1 MTGFGSPD
9 GFARARADIRFVEAE
24 QESGTS
30 LIVALTRVEGKL
42 DRIGDRVVDLRASAE
57 RHQIDIDLLKSL
69 TQTLQ
74 EGAAASK
81 ETAVALALALKDA
94 KETQEATARAEIT
107 KSTQVAAES
116 DRSWVPYARALAI
129 VLALVAIGTL
139 YLQARPS
146 K

>member
-1 MTGFGSPD
+1 MTLDPSSAEPILVQL
-9 GFARARADIRFVEAE
+9 ARLD
-24 QESGTS
+24 
-30 LIVALTRVEGKL
+30 GKL
-42 DRIGDRVVDLRASAE
+42 DLINARVAEVRTSAD
-57 RHQIDIDLLKSL
+57 RHQLDIDVLKSL

-107 KSTQVAAES
+107 KSTQVANES
-116 DRSWVPYARALAI
+116 DRSWIPYARVLAV
-129 VLALVAIGTL
+129 VLALVALGSL
-139 YLQARPS
+139 YLQAKP

>member
-1 MTGFGSPD
+1 M
-9 GFARARADIRFVEAE
+9 EAE
-24 QESGTS
+24 PERS

-42 DRIGDRVVDLRASAE
+42 DRIGDKVGDLRTSAD
-57 RHQIDIDLLKSL
+57 RHRIEIDLLKSL

-116 DRSWVPYARALAI
+116 DRSWIPYARMLAV
-129 VLALVAIGTL
+129 VLALVAIATF
-139 YLQARPS
+139 YYQVKP